1 MSNNISYRV
10 RTEVNKDKF
19 VSVNLTEK
27 FDELNILSLKIDTA
41 NTYKLHTS
49 KYGCLVGR
57 VLANGGVGIPNAKV
71 SVFISAGTDAL
82 TDPVLAYLY
91 PYSNVRDTNK
101 EGLRYNLL
109 PTSVNDKCHQDI
121 GSFPNKRMVLD
132 DNNVIEIYD
141 KYYKFTTTTNA
152 AGDYMIFGLPTGN
165 NIIHSEL
172 DLSDIGILSQ
182 KPRDLYYKG
191 YNETQFENSSQF
203 KKDTNL
209 DSLTQVISQDD
220 SVYVYP
226 FWGDDEVDAE
236 GAESQIKIT
245 RNDINISYKFEPTCI
260 FIGSIVA
267 DEKSQGFS
275 KKCVP
280 TTRMGKM
287 DRLTTGKGTIEMIR
301 KTPLGDIESFSVQ
314 GNDLIDGNGTWCY
327 QIPMNLDYV
336 KTDEFGNLVAAENE
350 TVGIPTRA
358 SVRFRVSLA
367 DYESDAA
374 NAHLVKMLVPNNP
387 DNITTTIK
395 FPVIDGEGNVKLD
408 ENNLPLMVDKA
419 VNGYIPDYVFG
430 SETRNDSFR
439 DLLWNNVYTVKQY
452 IPRLQKVRTSLSTRR
467 IDRNKNFSGIK
478 AVNVN
483 GSNNPIPYNNIRV
496 QLTFLF
502 MFQCIIFKAL
512 ILIVKAINTLV
523 YITALLTCGKTA
535 VDGDLRQT
543 SDHEGGCGNNNCNIT
558 SWFEESCEVRKNEN
572 SCNGLKSLRYITID
586 GAMCPQTEG
595 WYFAFGA
602 KSADGGVT
610 GDKRAS
616 LIYNTVVWAQSTS
629 EVSVGGGTCKP
640 CSSAKCDTKH
650 SPKETTGDVSV
661 SGGTYS
667 GSASITNTASG
678 TSNGKDYS
686 GDTEIEVPKTNDEQ
700 PNKTDSYS
708 SEGKYNTTS
717 NTDNIVSSSE
727 AFFVKCVELQFAMEY
742 EVIQFD
748 FYNDWIN
755 GCLYFPRWFAE
766 LKKRR
771 KETKIVA
778 CDNNYTKKDNIMFVQ
793 QCAIGYDTSSDTT
806 RIKLN
811 KDYYSVSKNG
821 CAGEKGKCHQGNG
834 RKGEYVLNTS
844 KYEHGGIVRYVR
856 NMNDK
861 FLYYLRPI
869 ETESNVKI
877 KKCNLYATDIVLLGS
892 VNECNYYGIPEAKGY
907 PSSTFI
913 MPPPT
918 IQIED
923 ESQEGEI
930 YTEVQS
936 GFTAF
941 GTDGKTIKNF
951 YEINT
956 LNNENGTSGLT
967 EFAGIDWGYN
977 PFEKSGSTSGETAYD
992 IHKQRSGHFLEI
1004 GCVNSMTNV
1013 KSCINLQRICELGA
1027 EMSQSHEGFGG
1038 STIHVNGIVANREII
1053 GNGIRTAFASLN
1065 SQKLTF
1071 DKIKNN
1077 YNYLGLIPKSFD
1089 GVANSFIDKGLKL
1102 PGFIESKSNSYI
1114 KFRYGVDNPSEI
1126 QFTQTSTTY
1135 FKTMPITEN
1144 SFYFYFG
1151 LRDGNTAIDRLYTEY
1166 FSDCNSGEISYGE
1179 VEDGGTKIE

>member
-71 SVFISAGTDAL
+71 SVFISAGTEVL

-226 FWGDDEVDAE
+226 FWGDDEVDVE

-301 KTPLGDIESFSVQ
+301 KTPLGDIESFTVQ

-367 DYESDAA
+367 DYESDSA

-395 FPVIDGEGNVKLD
+395 FPDIDNKGNIKLD

-419 VNGYIPDYVFG
+419 VNGYIPDYTFG
-430 SETRNDSFR
+430 SETRDDSFR

-452 IPRLQKVRTSLSTRR
+452 IPRLQKIRSNTSLSTRR

-523 YITALLTCGKTA
+523 YITALLTCGSSN
-535 VDGDLRQT
+535 VSGDLKQE
-543 SDHEGGCGNNNCNIT
+543 SQQKAGGCDNSCDITTWFTEGCNV
-558 SWFEESCEVRKNEN
+558 SKNEN

-602 KSADGGVT
+602 KKT
-610 GDKRAS
+610 GTKKSMRLA
-616 LIYNTVVWAQSTS
+616 YNTIVWAQSIS
-629 EVSVGGGTCKP
+629 EVNVGGGVCQP
-640 CSSAKCDTKH
+640 CSSAKCTA
-650 SPKETTGDVSV
+650 GD
-661 SGGTYS
+661 SGLKSDSDKDGS
-667 GSASITNTASG
+667 GSIDNTASG
-678 TSNGKDYS
+678 GGEYS
-686 GDTEIEVPKTNDEQ
+686 GETQITVPKTNDEQ

-717 NTDNIVSSSE
+717 NKDNTVSSNE
-727 AFFVKCVELQFAMEY
+727 AFFIKCVELQFAMEY

-778 CDNNYTKKDNIMFVQ
+778 CDNNYTKTNNIMFVQ
-793 QCAIGYDTSSDTT
+793 QCAVGYDTTDETL
-806 RIKLN
+806 KLN
-811 KDYYSVSKNG
+811 KQYNSVLKNG

-834 RKGEYVLNTS
+834 RKGVFVLNTYNS
-844 KYEHGGIVRYVR
+844 NHGGVVRYVR

-892 VNECNYYGIPEAKGY
+892 VNECNHYGIPEAKGY

-930 YTEVQS
+930 NTQIQKNYEVNNNIGNVGQ
-936 GFTAF
+936 
-941 GTDGKTIKNF
+941 IKGF

-956 LNNENGTSGLT
+956 LNNEKDTSGLT

-977 PFEKSGSTSGETAYD
+977 PFEKNGSVSGDTAYN
-992 IHKQRSGHFLEI
+992 IKTQRSGHFLEI

-1027 EMSQSHEGFGG
+1027 EMSQSHEGYGG
-1038 STIHVNGIVANREII
+1038 NTIHVNGIVANREII
-1053 GNGIRTAFASLN
+1053 GNGIRTTFASLN

-1071 DKIKNN
+1071 AKIKNN

-1089 GVANSFIDKGLKL
+1089 GVANSFIDNGLKL
-1102 PGFIESKSNSYI
+1102 PDFIETKSNSYL
-1114 KFRYGVDNPSEI
+1114 KFRYGVDKSYEI
-1126 QFTQTSTTY
+1126 QFTQTLYDGKTY
-1135 FKTMPITEN
+1135 YKTMPITEN

-1179 VEDGGTKIE
+1179 VEDGETSII

>member
-71 SVFISAGTDAL
+71 SVFISAGTEAL

-101 EGLRYNLL
+101 QGLRYNLL

-226 FWGDDEVDAE
+226 FWGDDEVDVE

-301 KTPLGDIESFSVQ
+301 KTPLGDIESFTVQ

-367 DYESDAA
+367 DYESDSA

-387 DNITTTIK
+387 DKIDTTLKLPITNEN
-395 FPVIDGEGNVKLD
+395 GEIGYKEVEVK
-408 ENNLPLMVDKA
+408 NKYV
-419 VNGYIPDYVFG
+419 PDYAFG
-430 SETRNDSFR
+430 SETRDDSFR

-452 IPRLQKVRTSLSTRR
+452 IPRLQKIRSGGLSRKR

-512 ILIVKAINTLV
+512 ILIVKALNLLV
-523 YITALLTCGKTA
+523 YITAVLTCGKSASSRT
-535 VDGDLRQT
+535 LEET
-543 SDHEGGCGNNNCNIT
+543 SSAD
-558 SWFEESCEVRKNEN
+558 SSSCSFTNLFTRECKFNQNDN
-572 SCNGLKSLRYITID
+572 SCDVMKTLRYITID
-586 GAMCPQTEG
+586 GAMCPQTDG
-595 WYFAFGA
+595 WYFAFGSKA
-602 KSADGGVT
+602 TDGSS
-610 GDKRAS
+610 KKAS
-616 LIYNTVVWAQSTS
+616 LIYNTVVWAEQD
-629 EVSVGGGTCKP
+629 SVNHGTASCKP
-640 CSSAKCDTKH
+640 CTCSCGNSGIG
-650 SPKETTGDVSV
+650 TGDSNLADNGGGNL
-661 SGGTYS
+661 SESDTDSTISADIGKEDTSKNGDKYSAEKKYKMKITGGADDNGTY
-667 GSASITNTASG
+667 
-678 TSNGKDYS
+678 
-686 GDTEIEVPKTNDEQ
+686 
-700 PNKTDSYS
+700 
-708 SEGKYNTTS
+708 
-717 NTDNIVSSSE
+717 VSSSE

-748 FYNDWIN
+748 FYNDWLN

-771 KETKIVA
+771 KTSKIIA
-778 CDNNYTKKDNIMFVQ
+778 CDNNFSGDKIMMVQ
-793 QCAIGYDTSSDTT
+793 QCAVGYKAESVVNLSVYSDYTKT
-806 RIKLN
+806 
-811 KDYYSVSKNG
+811 YNG
-821 CAGEKGKCHQGNG
+821 CGGEKTKCHQGGG
-834 RKGEYVLNTS
+834 RKGRYILNADGYS
-844 KYEHGGIVRYVR
+844 HGGVVRFVR

-869 ETESNVKI
+869 EVTNDATDKI
-877 KKCNLYATDIVLLGS
+877 CNLYATDIVLLGN
-892 VNECNYYGIPEAKGY
+892 VNECNQYGIPEAKGY

-923 ESQEGEI
+923 ESQEGELSKQKQV
-930 YTEVQS
+930 T
-936 GFTAF
+936 
-941 GTDGKTIKNF
+941 F
-951 YEINT
+951 Y
-956 LNNENGTSGLT
+956 GTSNNTTKYFYDINGLNSSGDTTGLT

-977 PFEKSGSTSGETAYD
+977 PFETSGSVSGDESYK
-992 IHKQRSGHFLEI
+992 IKKQRPGHFLEI
-1004 GCVNSMTNV
+1004 GCTNSMTNV

-1027 EMSQSHEGFGG
+1027 EMSQSHEYGTD
-1038 STIHVNGIVANREII
+1038 SKIHVSGIVGNREVI
-1053 GNGIRTAFASLN
+1053 GDGIRTVFASLN
-1065 SQKLTF
+1065 SNKLKF
-1071 DKIKNN
+1071 NKINNN
-1077 YNYLGLIPKSFD
+1077 YIYNGLIPKSFD
-1089 GVANSFIDKGLKL
+1089 GVFSGFNGVCINDYTNETLYKL
-1102 PGFIESKSNSYI
+1102 GFIETKSNSYLN
-1114 KFRYGVDNPSEI
+1114 FRYGTTTFPAMK
-1126 QFTQTSTTY
+1126 FT
-1135 FKTMPITEN
+1135 FKFEDDKGDVIYKAMPITEN

-1151 LRDGNTAIDRLYTEY
+1151 LHDGNTAIDRLYTEY
-1166 FSDCNSGEISYGE
+1166 FSDCNSGEVSYYE
-1179 VEDGGTKIE
+1179 VEDGSTSIIK

>member
-71 SVFISAGTDAL
+71 SVFISAGTEAL

-226 FWGDDEVDAE
+226 FWGDDEVDVE

-301 KTPLGDIESFSVQ
+301 KTPLGDIESFTVQ

-367 DYESDAA
+367 DYESDSA

-387 DNITTTIK
+387 DKT
-395 FPVIDGEGNVKLD
+395 
-408 ENNLPLMVDKA
+408 
-419 VNGYIPDYVFG
+419 VNGYIPDYAFG
-430 SETRNDSFR
+430 SETRDDSFR

-452 IPRLQKVRTSLSTRR
+452 IPRLQKIRDNTSLSSKR

-523 YITALLTCGKTA
+523 YITALLSCGPSSTKTINSNESKDESSDKKCKSWVTSFFTCSFTPN
-535 VDGDLRQT
+535 Q
-543 SDHEGGCGNNNCNIT
+543 N
-558 SWFEESCEVRKNEN
+558 N
-572 SCNGLKSLRYITID
+572 SCDGMKKLRYITID

-602 KSADGGVT
+602 KKFCNGPE
-610 GDKRAS
+610 DKNPSNKKYNLVA
-616 LIYNTVVWAQSTS
+616 NTVKWVDGS
-629 EVSVGGGTCKP
+629 ESELIGLSCGTVCTAKP
-640 CSSAKCDTKH
+640 CSKKQGDGNS
-650 SPKETTGDVSV
+650 SGDVTTTITDIGGGSTTNATISV
-661 SGGTYS
+661 SENVS
-667 GSASITNTASG
+667 VD
-678 TSNGKDYS
+678 K
-686 GDTEIEVPKTNDEQ
+686 
-700 PNKTDSYS
+700 PNATDKYS
-708 SEGKYNTTS
+708 SEMKYNITPIE
-717 NTDNIVSSSE
+717 NNKVSASE

-771 KETKIVA
+771 KETKIIA
-778 CDNNYTKKDNIMFVQ
+778 CDNNYTKTNNIMFVQ
-793 QCAIGYDTSSDTT
+793 QCAIGYVTT
-806 RIKLN
+806 DKELQLYGKYNSIK
-811 KDYYSVSKNG
+811 YNG
-821 CAGEKGKCHQGNG
+821 CAGQKEKCHQGNG
-834 RKGEYVLNTS
+834 RKGEYVLNYYIDEKS
-844 KYEHGGIVRYVR
+844 EFNYNHGGVVRYVR
-856 NMNDK
+856 NMNNK

-869 ETESNVKI
+869 ETESDVKI
-877 KKCNLYATDIVLLGS
+877 KKCNLYATDIVLLGN

-923 ESQEGEI
+923 ESQEGELNSI
-930 YTEVQS
+930 EQS
-936 GFTAF
+936 GFTSDF
-941 GTDGKTIKNF
+941 KEGDSKNYTEYKF
-951 YEINT
+951 YEVNT
-956 LNNENGTSGLT
+956 LNNDYENAKDLS
-967 EFAGIDWGYN
+967 EFAGIDWGFN
-977 PFEKSGSTSGETAYD
+977 PFEESGSTSGDTAYD
-992 IHKQRSGHFLEI
+992 IRKQRSGHFLEI

-1027 EMSQSHEGFGG
+1027 EMSQSHEGYGG
-1038 STIHVNGIVANREII
+1038 TTIHVNGIVANREII

-1089 GVANSFIDKGLKL
+1089 GVANSFILNNLKL
-1102 PGFIESKSNSYI
+1102 SDLLPDFIETKSNSYL
-1114 KFRYGVDNPSEI
+1114 KFRYGVNNPNNI
-1126 QFTQTSTTY
+1126 QFTQTLNDGIESY
-1135 FKTMPITEN
+1135 KTMPITEN

-1179 VEDGGTKIE
+1179 VEDGETSII